1 MAHDV
6 AYSIVELTRCM
17 EKSDEVNRSCIIR
30 INFCN
35 IIERSITVRGNKTGV
50 IVKYETL
57 EFKCCTME
65 EYTEVLS
72 YLLKNIDESC
82 ISELNYRMEWENYFP
97 DNDIDYTDELNVT
110 VTSQN
115 SVIFNKT
122 VNGEFINALDFLT
135 PLFFINE

>member
-6 AYSIVELTRCM
+6 AYSIVQLTRCM
-17 EKSDEVNRSCIIR
+17 EKSDEVKRLCIIR

-57 EFKCCTME
+57 EFKCCTMA

-82 ISELNYRMEWENYFP
+82 ISELNYRIEWDNYFP
-97 DNDIDYTDELNVT
+97 DTDIDYTGELNVT

-115 SVIFNKT
+115 SVMFNKT